1 MSSEEI
7 SAPSGPESPPRT
19 SRKHRWRLILGL
31 LALGTMII
39 PTAIG
44 WRGHRD
50 SGNELENAVAK
61 LGFFPIRPPS
71 TLRGPGSI
79 FHVDLQGNI
88 QGTVCEV
95 SNVLTGSFLRES
107 PTELSTAKAL
117 RDANYDLDA
126 GLLEQINT
134 KLASKRV
141 ESVRLEFT
149 DVKVREIAGEHLVG
163 IAKRLQTNPDCVE
176 EIGRLL
182 RSRELVCQ
190 GTEVLLAS
198 VEYDVAVKA
207 DMSATSKVSATQS
220 DLETVR
226 SALSES
232 DIDKDAEVVPAFAN
246 AQGGSM
252 DESHRLTSG
261 RSLYYGIKLSPLCLT
276 PSDADREW
284 RIPRNWL
291 ERAQYYLWQRSP
303 I

>member
-1 MSSEEI
+1 M
-7 SAPSGPESPPRT
+7 AV
-19 SRKHRWRLILGL
+19 
-31 LALGTMII
+31 
-39 PTAIG
+39 PTAVG
-44 WRGHRD
+44 WFGQRGNGD
-50 SGNELENAVAK
+50 ELENAVQK
-61 LGFFPIRPPS
+61 LGFYPIRPPS

-79 FHVDLQGNI
+79 FHVDLLGNI

-95 SNVLTGSFLRES
+95 SNVLTGSILRES

-134 KLASKRV
+134 KLLTKRV

-149 DVKVREIAGEHLVG
+149 DVKVREIASEHLAG
-163 IAKRLQTNPDCVE
+163 IAKRLQANPDCIE

-198 VEYDVAVKA
+198 VEYDVAVK
-207 DMSATSKVSATQS
+207 SNVGATSKVNATQS
-220 DLETVR
+220 DLESVR
-226 SALSES
+226 EALSES
-232 DIDKDAEVVPAFAN
+232 DFDKDAAIVPAFAN
-246 AQGGSM
+246 AQGGSV

-276 PSDADREW
+276 PKDADREW
-284 RIPRNWL
+284 RIPRNLL
-291 ERAQYYLWQRSP
+291 ERVQYYLWQRSP
-303 I
+303 V

>member
-1 MSSEEI
+1 MSTEVN
-7 SAPSGPESPPRT
+7 SALPASGRG
-19 SRKHRWRLILGL
+19 RKLHWRLILGL
-31 LALGTMII
+31 LAFGALAL

-44 WRGHRD
+44 MSGHD
-50 SGNELENAVAK
+50 DAGNELETAVVK

-79 FHVDLQGNI
+79 FHVNLRGEI

-95 SNVLTGSFLRES
+95 SNVLAGSVLRES
-107 PTELSTAKAL
+107 PTELTTAKAL
-117 RDANYDLDA
+117 RDATYDLDA

-134 KLASKRV
+134 KLVSKRV

-149 DVKVREIAGEHLVG
+149 DVKVREIAGENLVG
-163 IAKRLQTNPDCVE
+163 IASRLQRNPDCKF
-176 EIGRLL
+176 EIERLL

-207 DMSATSKVSATQS
+207 DLGATSKVSATQS
-220 DLETVR
+220 DLEQVR
-226 SALSES
+226 DALSES
-232 DIDKDAEVVPAFAN
+232 DFDRGAEIVPAFAK
-246 AQGGSM
+246 AQGGSI

-261 RSLYYGIKLSPLCLT
+261 RGLYYGIKLSPLCLT
-276 PSDADREW
+276 PNDADREW

-291 ERAQYYLWQRSP
+291 ERAQYYLWQRSLF
-303 I
+303 